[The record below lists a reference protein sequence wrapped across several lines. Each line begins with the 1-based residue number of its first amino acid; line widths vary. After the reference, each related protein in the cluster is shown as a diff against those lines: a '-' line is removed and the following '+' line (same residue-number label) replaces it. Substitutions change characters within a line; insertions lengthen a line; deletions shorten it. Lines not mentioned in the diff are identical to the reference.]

1 MSRFLRISAGIVAAS
16 SKTSLLRTFATASA
30 GTVVQVSFI
39 NKKGSLHVRVFLYSN
54 WYMN

>member
-39 NKKGSLHVRVFLYSN
+39 IKNGSLQIRELIYI
-54 WYMN
+54 Y